1 MLNRFL
7 TEATSKRPAP
17 VVGSPES
24 PELTAFK
31 KAIRKKYDLKEGAF
45 AAHDVEPILTQFYA
59 EDVISVGGSEGI
71 FIGREQLRPL
81 YNEVI
86 NSGTVKIESFH
97 SYVNGNAGWDW
108 ADFNVSPA
116 DAKVA
121 PFTFA
126 FVFLWS
132 NLGGEWMCK
141 GDFYTLGSH
150 RTGIAGISA
159 EPR

>member
-7 TEATSKRPAP
+7 TEAEPKIPPSVAS
-17 VVGSPES
+17 SPET
-24 PELTAFK
+24 PELAAFK
-31 KAIRKKYDLKEGAF
+31 KAIRKKYDLKEKAF

-59 EDVISVGGSEGI
+59 EDVISVGGTEGI

-86 NSGTVKIESFH
+86 SSGIVKIESFY

-108 ADFNVSPA
+108 ADFNVTPS
-116 DAKVA
+116 DTTVK

-132 NLGGEWMCK
+132 NIGGQWMCK

-150 RTGIAGISA
+150 RTGLAPMSPG
-159 EPR
+159 PQ